1 MYFHGSKYGG
11 EVYRNIPTKNSRLIP
26 YQCLDDIASCLIG
39 FTELCSG
46 LFSRVDMD
54 VLIIP
59 YIIKD
64 KKQIY
69 KNVFKG

>member
-11 EVYRNIPTKNSRLIP
+11 KVYRNSPTKNSCLMS
-26 YQCLDDIASCLIG
+26 YQCMDDIESCLIG

-64 KKQIY
+64 KNQIY
-69 KNVFKG
+69 KNVSKR